1 MKKINNIKED
11 IDKVNKIIDKR
22 KKLLNEHP
30 EDIRLKLAL
39 QSFEGRKEVLY
50 HELENEYVKL
60 IDEAKNVLE
69 INNHLIKSLIGVQE
83 NKKT

>member
-1 MKKINNIKED
+1 MKKIINIKND

-22 KKLLNEHP
+22 KKLLDEHP

-50 HELENEYVKL
+50 HELENEHVKL
-60 IDEAKNVLE
+60 IDEARNVLK
-69 INNHLIKSLIGVQE
+69 INSHLIESLTGIQE
-83 NKKT
+83 K

>member
-1 MKKINNIKED
+1 MKKINNIKND
-11 IDKVNKIIDKR
+11 IDKVNKIINKR
-22 KKLLNEHP
+22 KKLINEHP

-50 HELENEYVKL
+50 HELEHEYLKL

-69 INNHLIKSLIGVQE
+69 ISNHLIESLTGIKE
-83 NKKT
+83 

>member
-1 MKKINNIKED
+1 MKKIINIKND

-22 KKLLNEHP
+22 KKLLDENP
-30 EDIRLKLAL
+30 KDIRLKLVL

-60 IDEAKNVLE
+60 IDEAKNVLK
-69 INNHLIKSLIGVQE
+69 INTLLIESLTGI
-83 NKKT
+83 K

>member
-1 MKKINNIKED
+1 MKKINNIKND

-22 KKLLNEHP
+22 KKLIDEHP

-39 QSFEGRKEVLY
+39 QSFDGRKEVLY

-69 INNHLIKSLIGVQE
+69 INSHLIESLTGIQE
-83 NKKT
+83 K

>member
-1 MKKINNIKED
+1 MKKINNIKKD

-22 KKLLNEHP
+22 KKLLDENP
-30 EDIRLKLAL
+30 KDIRLKLAL

-69 INNHLIKSLIGVQE
+69 INSHLIESLTGIQE
-83 NKKT
+83 K

>member
-1 MKKINNIKED
+1 MKNINNIKND

-22 KKLLNEHP
+22 KKLINEHP

-69 INNHLIKSLIGVQE
+69 INSHLIESLTGIQE
-83 NKKT
+83 K

>member
-1 MKKINNIKED
+1 MKNIIDIKND
-11 IDKVNKIIDKR
+11 IDKVSKIIDKR
-22 KKLLNEHP
+22 KKLLDEHP

-60 IDEAKNVLE
+60 IDEARNVLK
-69 INNHLIKSLIGVQE
+69 INSHLIESLTGIQE
-83 NKKT
+83 K